1 MAETLEEFL
10 VSLKFGVDEG
20 GYHRFLDTIKRIS
33 LSLGGVAAE
42 IVGLTTLT
50 TVFADKMAK
59 TGDTLY
65 WMSQR
70 LGDSISTLQTT
81 AQAMSTLGMTS
92 GEAYANME
100 KFGFWMRSYGP
111 AATGFLRTLGVTA
124 NDTKTAMDQLARTLY
139 ARGLRPGMEGS
150 AAYAYQLQYLGLMP
164 GMTEQ
169 FVRTAGQREQ
179 REAAMRQVGAMVWGG
194 QQAMTSGLQ
203 RFGNLSQGQM
213 GGMMLQFGRLEALFT
228 NIAEKMALNIFPAV
242 SKFID
247 EILANGPTIADI
259 FDHIGKGLGIFVGFV
274 GDAVKMFHELPE
286 AIKIAVGVFLTFPS
300 AIRILMSPLGMVIAG
315 FTALFLLMDDYKHY
329 QADIARGLKDHP
341 HSQFDWGDETMFG
354 AVAKG
359 AKWLEKFAED
369 NPVMVA
375 ALAGIAALVKSFGT
389 LKTAALLAGR
399 ASLLG
404 PIGAAI
410 GAAVLLHKFD
420 DPATIEAA
428 KKQFGEDTT
437 ANRIKAIINDI
448 VSAITGEDPD
458 EIAKRNWQRPLNQA
472 NPGFT
477 AGIPGLPGGPSGP
490 PSRLHPPRKGWW
502 GPNFLNPEYWN
513 NPQLGGQHSELT
525 QGYQLASIGD
535 SWMPPSAFG
544 GGGSGSDSSL
554 FRMLRDA
561 LDTANEKLGD
571 IVDTLSDMATG
582 LGSPTDAR
590 AAGRGY
596 AGAGGQSGQGDAGPT
611 VNEDL
616 PSDKQDRAAM
626 LMKKVMAELGIN
638 QNEAAPIVSA
648 FMRESGGF
656 ANISRGGGP
665 FQLGTGIDVGLA
677 QWVGSRHVALEAFA
691 RSIQSDPRLVDTQ
704 IKFLHHE
711 LQTNPAFRNWL
722 DTVRSG
728 NPEAFGDLY
737 EAGGK
742 RSWYNHGNYINM
754 LRRMNLGGGGGGG
767 GNTYNT
773 SITVNGSGDPHETG
787 RIVGQ
792 HVDRTLQDHA
802 RYTTNAYA

>member
-1 MAETLEEFL
+1 
-10 VSLKFGVDEG
+10 
-20 GYHRFLDTIKRIS
+20 
-33 LSLGGVAAE
+33 
-42 IVGLTTLT
+42 
-50 TVFADKMAK
+50 
-59 TGDTLY
+59 
-65 WMSQR
+65 
-70 LGDSISTLQTT
+70 
-81 AQAMSTLGMTS
+81 
-92 GEAYANME
+92 
-100 KFGFWMRSYGP
+100 
-111 AATGFLRTLGVTA
+111 
-124 NDTKTAMDQLARTLY
+124 
-139 ARGLRPGMEGS
+139 
-150 AAYAYQLQYLGLMP
+150 
-164 GMTEQ
+164 
-169 FVRTAGQREQ
+169 
-179 REAAMRQVGAMVWGG
+179 
-194 QQAMTSGLQ
+194 
-203 RFGNLSQGQM
+203 
-213 GGMMLQFGRLEALFT
+213 
-228 NIAEKMALNIFPAV
+228 
-242 SKFID
+242 
-247 EILANGPTIADI
+247 
-259 FDHIGKGLGIFVGFV
+259 
-274 GDAVKMFHELPE
+274 
-286 AIKIAVGVFLTFPS
+286 
-300 AIRILMSPLGMVIAG
+300 
-315 FTALFLLMDDYKHY
+315 
-329 QADIARGLKDHP
+329 
-341 HSQFDWGDETMFG
+341 
-354 AVAKG
+354 
-359 AKWLEKFAED
+359 
-369 NPVMVA
+369 
-375 ALAGIAALVKSFGT
+375 
-389 LKTAALLAGR
+389 LLAGR
-399 ASLLG
+399 AALLG

-477 AGIPGLPGGPSGP
+477 AGIQGLPGGPSGAAGGRR
-490 PSRLHPPRKGWW
+490 SVLHW
-502 GPNFLNPEYWN
+502 GPNFLKPRYWN
-513 NPQLGGQHSELT
+513 DPQLGRQHSELT
-525 QGYQLASIGD
+525 GGYQLASIGD
-535 SWMPPSAFG
+535 SWMPPSAFAG
-544 GGGSGSDSSL
+544 GGGTGSDSSL

-571 IVDTLSDMATG
+571 IVDTLSDMASG

-596 AGAGGQSGQGDAGPT
+596 AGAGGQGAGGGDAGPT

-616 PSDKQDRAAM
+616 PADKQDRAAM

-742 RSWYNHGNYINM
+742 RSWYNHGNYIQM

-767 GNTYNT
+767 NTYNT
-773 SITVNGSGDPHETG
+773 NITVNGSSDPHETG
-787 RIVGQ
+787 RVVRAQ
-792 HVDRTLQDHA
+792 VDRTLQDHA
-802 RYTTNAYA
+802 RYTANSYG